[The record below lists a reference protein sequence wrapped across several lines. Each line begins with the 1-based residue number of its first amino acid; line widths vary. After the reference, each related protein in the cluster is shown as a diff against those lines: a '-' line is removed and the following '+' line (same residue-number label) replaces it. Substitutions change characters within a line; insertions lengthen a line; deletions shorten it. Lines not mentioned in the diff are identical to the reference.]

1 MSPIKGLETL
11 IRAAARLR
19 SLERPVHLVV
29 LGPVFASQKAYHAT
43 LTRLV
48 TELGVANLSFVGA
61 RSDVRALLKRF
72 DIYVCSSLAES
83 SPVSVWEAMA
93 MARPVVSTD
102 VGDVPRHVE
111 DGKAGYIVGVGDHEA
126 MAERLALLCAD
137 PDMRRRQGETARRI
151 ALTEFTPDV
160 IGRETL
166 EFYRLIRHDTA

>member
-1 MSPIKGLETL
+1 
-11 IRAAARLR
+11 
-19 SLERPVHLVV
+19 
-29 LGPVFASQKAYHAT
+29 
-43 LTRLV
+43 
-48 TELGVANLSFVGA
+48 
-61 RSDVRALLKRF
+61 VRALLKRF

-151 ALTEFTPDV
+151 ALAEFTPDV